1 MKRALSTVG
10 FMTAA
15 SAFVFLPHFS
25 ACAADYDVIDSDTA
39 ADMGGAT
46 GGDEV
51 RYIENADGSCDVIH
65 LFTATGSQSLV
76 IPAGHRILSGTLKF
90 LVVGGGGAGSGNC
103 GGGGGAGGLIYMSE
117 QPVAAGEWAVTVGA
131 GGAKSGGNARGGN
144 GANSLFTYDATT
156 YTAVGGGAGGMY
168 NGQAGQNGGSGGGGS
183 GGGAVG
189 SGTQPSQ
196 ATSGKG
202 NAGGKGASN
211 NIGGGGGGAGG
222 AGQAATTAGIGGA
235 GGAGL
240 EYDISGEAS
249 FYAGGGGGAAF
260 GSGKAGGAGGSSIG
274 GAGSSGAT
282 GQTGGTGKANTGSGG
297 GGAAGGGGTSYGG
310 AGGSGVVIVRYTIDP
325 WDHIALADGRQ
336 IDVLGAETN
345 WVDGEL
351 VLKYTDPYNAGQ
363 LKLPGYVNAWVLA
376 VGGGGAGASPAK
388 AGTTLGGAGGGG
400 AGGFVEKESI
410 GLASGSYTIQV
421 GSGGPAGADATQ
433 SVGEN
438 GQPSFVQLDSTDI
451 IRAVGGGGGG
461 MRSVGNAG
469 GSGGGGSKANGGAG
483 TTGQGNAGGKGGSYN
498 QAGGG
503 GGGAGSAG
511 GAVPKANAGGAGGD
525 GKESLITGVSET
537 YAAGGGGGTY
547 ANGTSASTVGLG
559 GSGIGGNGAY
569 GSSSSKTS
577 ATPGKDG
584 TGSGGGGGCYNQA
597 GARGGSG
604 VIIIRI
610 RDVMPVKPV
619 AYTEVGWS
627 GEEVVVYE
635 GSAKVVLEK
644 GTATV
649 DKIAATD
656 AGTHT
661 FTAKPATGYVWADGT
676 SDTVTVTIK
685 INKAQLAVESF
696 TLQGWQVNEPN
707 NEPKLVVVD
716 VNGNP
721 VTLANVTYAWRTAA
735 GTTWQDWA
743 TVKPNVVGS
752 FVIKANFTGTDDFDA
767 PATMPETTFALWAAA
782 ISPIPEFG
790 YQALLTVDTGY
801 AGGEIADFPML
812 VRLSE
817 NAPEGFRY
825 NQTEANGEGL
835 RFYAVD
841 ASGALVLEDGVAKP
855 LPYEVEAWNPDGETA
870 VWVKVPRYATGKVAL
885 MCWGLVDGH
894 TLPAC
899 PAATEV
905 WKDFTA
911 VYHMTETI
919 DAAHAATTK
928 SLDAT
933 ANGHDA
939 TPVIGD
945 NGNGAMMVSTD
956 GVVGAGRVNM
966 TGETVPDNKGNCLN
980 TGIQNMGNVFTVSGW
995 FHMSKA
1001 TSYQRLVGNK
1011 NGTNNG
1017 GWSIE
1022 MANNSSTSFLVRD
1035 NAANQAAD
1043 NVTDLISDWAYLAFV
1058 YDGATVKVYSNGE
1071 LKWTSTSLA
1080 GAGNTTQ
1087 WLALGA
1093 TYNLTERSFLGRYD
1107 EVRVAP
1113 KALDADWIKADYL
1126 QIRAAQAVFGPAI
1139 LTPDTV
1145 FRNHWLVTPQ
1155 PGALEWGTG
1164 EEPLMDVG
1172 VPAYGAPSYFVIT
1185 AVGGESWTNA
1195 FPSAA
1200 GAYTLVFR
1208 ADAGTTRP
1216 NGTWSWSDLATA
1228 PVTVT
1233 VSAHSPRTD
1242 LSGTAGSATLSGR
1255 VLLANNEPG
1264 TVAPILDQDYNQTA
1278 ESSPGIYWKHEG
1290 ENPKSFFENLKAG
1303 SEHTLVAG
1311 TPVAELCGET
1321 NIWRLSNVFVG
1332 TTVSTQWDDEE
1343 LARRNRLPYSGTSAA
1358 SDSAAMYLVMRNVVD
1373 ATITSPCYT
1382 NGVGTIYFDA
1392 VNGWTTDAGTAYNL
1406 VVEMLTG
1413 EEAMAESVADDRWT
1427 KVEMRPLL
1435 REVSVDPNFVPQ
1447 DPTLELALNVTN
1459 GLNATENFYRV
1470 VVPVE
1475 KHEPVRFRIRRTTA
1489 PDLTHFNPDF
1499 GGFILLDN
1507 IVVSYPAM
1515 RADLSSLGKFDTGL
1529 TGKQTLGYE
1538 NAWNVPFPA
1547 LGDALHPR
1555 AQASYYTNPG
1565 DVNADTSEFITAAN
1579 MHYRWRYLNQQV
1591 NPWET
1596 VALDPVTLDAPDALK
1611 LLNAAGQVLPG
1622 DVEFWFDL
1630 TVNAPYYKYVDY
1642 AAVPKFQM
1650 KDFYSEE
1657 IAHVTNRYDGATL
1670 VSQGTDWFVRL
1681 REGTSAYEGIDL
1693 VVRKGEEGA
1702 VTNRIAMELVGN
1714 HIWRGYLKTPTNE
1727 TGTVAYH
1734 IEAKN
1739 LQEAGSTAFAENVAY
1754 WHNGSDLFDTPVSA
1768 LMKVGDADSWS
1779 PLKIDAT
1786 TGYLLCQVDDST
1798 LSVTI
1803 VHADYQNFAEWSDAH
1818 TSGQTFVGSSTD
1830 DASKSGTSPRKVTY
1844 RQSFDTWTAMPATDP
1859 THWSEG
1865 FATKNNLGVNM
1876 YETFASITT
1885 PNNWSAG
1892 QGMYVHSHY
1901 RDEAN
1906 GPDGMIGR
1914 ALQMEGQGRGYVQF
1928 NDSGNAPRG
1937 LESIGFTARIG
1948 QFIDFTDFSYYDAPT
1963 KMTMTNYTVTAR
1975 VAYDTNSNKDFSG
1988 NASVSLVAYYR
1999 PGIGAYEFRIEQKK
2013 AHRTNQKVD
2022 HTDRKGHLLS
2032 FYKWVYDQATGQMN
2046 KTLLGSQ
2053 DYTQTENPETSS
2065 MTGKFW
2071 PVYFSVSNDVKGAA
2085 FLMAGVLR
2093 NKDGIA
2099 YNTGYAT
2106 GNDGNYF
2113 CVGYRDTKADRLT
2126 SGTYGFVAANSPG
2139 VFQTPYVC
2147 EKPIPFQGGTLSDN
2161 QIMKWDGKTL
2171 AFGSP
2176 TKTFL
2181 NDIFDGHWVVAPG
2194 RMEAYYSA
2202 QTNGTTGVITPS
2214 DDFKWGLKA
2223 RKPAPQTL
2231 NVYTAPVATPDRW
2244 TKIGSVSVDSFGTAA
2259 QPGKPYKLPLYTTQ
2273 DCAVR
2278 VAPASTVADIRVDI
2292 VIDDLELTQFRG
2304 DDEENCALYV
2314 PPSEWENNQNYHDY
2328 GKTNFYYSS
2337 AWIKTTV
2344 SGGVTNGMLLLSAKR
2359 ALTNHASSVRSPL
2372 LDGTY
2377 RRGQGLGM
2385 LSFGYRDAQ
2394 ENARLLVQIAT
2405 NGVTAANIAG
2415 KSTGFDDMYWTTVTN
2430 INFETMTAA
2439 ERKQGTIS
2447 TFFGLHGVDGVV
2459 RLVVDPEVIKQ
2470 VATVTDT
2477 TRFGEVYIDS
2487 ILVRDEPSLD
2497 SRSWWGWNLRTV
2509 GDAMDS
2515 ERFMYLPD
2523 VGDGSVESD
2532 PTIGLSLA
2540 LNNST
2545 TANVN
2550 VEDQETTKQNKP
2562 FVQTPTF
2569 TSNDVGSV
2577 TFRARK
2583 YTTASAQPAAVVLL
2597 GSRTGSEDSLWEKL
2611 GEPFIVSNNTYTT
2624 FSYTTDPGQQFKAF
2638 RLAVSGVPGVS
2649 GAGAVY
2655 PEEYETPVRVL
2666 LDEVFVSEA
2675 VRPRVAFR
2683 NVGAFRGVAPASING
2698 TTAVPNVPSE
2708 KEQPLC
2714 NESWG
2719 VQCEVYAAQLP
2730 DEIDLTHTPRVRL
2743 YWFAGTEPWGFENWK
2758 TNKNCKAAN
2767 LIQASDTELVYR
2779 SSYYAAPDTVLPAFS
2794 APGQVV
2800 QYALEVEYYQVGSG
2814 IPITNTLSQTDW
2826 TTPAWYHPVD
2836 LNKADKNG
2844 FFSAYT
2850 ILDTVAPH
2858 WAWINEVNLFG
2869 EYDLDY
2875 ENSDKYYQ
2883 YVEVAVP
2890 AEADITG
2897 WRVEMVEPGDGGLVI
2912 TNKLGEFGGN
2922 LEPTKPNLIG
2932 MASNMVF
2939 RVLANS
2945 GAKTHG
2951 NLKVADGTLDAV
2963 WQVQRPTAVITSAGE
2978 ISAIDPIG
2986 LRLVRQS
2993 GIVEHEIVVLGMD
3006 WFSQFEGMGDGS
3018 NPTNTVN
3025 KLNARMAGSDFLYVG
3040 NDDGA
3045 VETSRGVFNER
3056 GGTSNVWNNVMKHT
3070 PGRINEGQYI
3080 DPDHPTPNGTS
3091 MLVYCNL
3098 DTALGHISQ
3107 TVGDAVN
3114 TNGNYILVIQKGLEK
3129 GTNITYTV
3137 DPWFKL
3143 GTVTENGKAKAATA
3157 AAAPR
3162 TYTVNV
3168 AANASN
3174 NVTVVA
3180 SAEVS
3185 DNLLANGLTADNRY
3199 RPAVLDWLINHK
3211 DAYGNDW
3218 ANPDADE
3225 VRLADFISMSGNVV
3239 TNLTLT
3245 QMYWLDMDP
3254 TVGDLALK
3262 AGMAEPPGPALVPG
3276 YMGSASVTNV
3286 KMGVFMMITNRA
3298 TAAAWTPYILRGL
3311 DPGSTSWEYAKPT
3324 AEWAWTSVTF
3334 KVTGILANGLT
3345 SEQNQK
3351 NWIPQRWFVFDKD
3364 SFYQPGDTD
3373 GTPFTSKIEVHD
3385 PYGPES
3391 PSGASWGDWVKEHGY
3406 TPVFFSWSLDD
3417 RFKPYGVEILKKKSF
3432 YE

>member
-51 RYIENADGSCDVIH
+51 RYIENADGTYDVIH

-76 IPAGHRILSGTLKF
+76 IPAVHRILPGTLKF

-103 GGGGGAGGLIYMSE
+103 GGGGGAGGLIYTSE

-131 GGAKSGGNARGGN
+131 GGAQSGGNALGGAGSDSAFVYNGTAYTANGGGRGGN
-144 GANSLFTYDATT
+144 WGTKAGAA
-156 YTAVGGGAGGMY
+156 
-168 NGQAGQNGGSGGGGS
+168 GGSGGGGS
-183 GGGAVG
+183 AGSAGGAANQPYPGVG
-189 SGTQPSQ
+189 NKGGT
-196 ATSGKG
+196 G
-202 NAGGKGASN
+202 NGSVGA
-211 NIGGGGGGAGG
+211 GGGGAGG
-222 AGQAATTAGIGGA
+222 AGANSSGNVGGA

-240 EYDISGEAS
+240 QYDISGEAS
-249 FYAGGGGGAAF
+249 FYAGGGGGCGYNGA
-260 GSGKAGGAGGSSIG
+260 GNAGGAGGSGIGGRGTTGEKGLTG
-274 GAGSSGAT
+274 GAGL
-282 GQTGGTGKANTGSGG
+282 ANTGSGG

-310 AGGSGVVIVRYTIDP
+310 AGGSGVVIVRYTIDL

-376 VGGGGAGASPAK
+376 VGGGGAGASPGA
-388 AGTTLGGAGGGG
+388 ANAYSGGAGGGG
-400 AGGFVEKESI
+400 AGGMNEVASLR
-410 GLASGSYTIQV
+410 LAAGDYTINV
-421 GSGGPAGADATQ
+421 GAGGLPVSVQSAGANGGAS
-433 SVGEN
+433 SVVLAGTSVIEA
-438 GQPSFVQLDSTDI
+438 L
-451 IRAVGGGGGG
+451 GGGGGG
-461 MRSVGNAG
+461 MAGTNSGLGNAG
-469 GSGGGGSKANGGAG
+469 GSGGGGSKANGGTG
-483 TTGQGNAGGKGGSYN
+483 TTGQGNRGGNGGTYN
-498 QAGGG
+498 QAGAG

-511 GAVPKANAGGAGGD
+511 SNVTGASKGGDGGA
-525 GKESLITGVSET
+525 GKESLITGEAVM
-537 YAAGGGGGTY
+537 YAAGGGGGSRGQS
-547 ANGTSASTVGLG
+547 ANVSVGGNG
-559 GSGIGGNGAY
+559 GSGIGGNGGF
-569 GSSSSKTS
+569 GSSAGKTA
-577 ATPGKDG
+577 ATNGKDG
-584 TGSGGGGGCYNQA
+584 TGSGGGGGCYNLPG
-597 GARGGSG
+597 GAGGSG
-604 VIIIRI
+604 IIIIRI

-635 GSAKVVLEK
+635 GSEKVILK
-644 GTATV
+644 QGTTVV
-649 DKIAATD
+649 DKIAATK
-656 AGTHT
+656 AGTYV
-661 FTAKPATGYVWADGT
+661 FTAQPATGYVWADGT

-721 VTLANVTYAWRTAA
+721 VTLSNVKYFWGPAAESAADTPWTTKPNAA
-735 GTTWQDWA
+735 GEY
-743 TVKPNVVGS
+743 
-752 FVIKANFTGTDDFDA
+752 VIRAEFSGTEDFDA
-767 PATMPETTFALWAAA
+767 PAEMPVTNFSIWAWQEGDLYSEALGYHVTFTVK
-782 ISPIPEFG
+782 G
-790 YQALLTVDTGY
+790 YDGAELT
-801 AGGEIADFPML
+801 DFPML
-812 VRLSE
+812 IRLREGAPQGFSYETVAPDRSDVRFIDE
-817 NAPEGFRY
+817 NG
-825 NQTEANGEGL
+825 T
-835 RFYAVD
+835 
-841 ASGALVLEDGVAKP
+841 VLA
-855 LPYEVEAWNPDGETA
+855 YEVDQWDPTGESLL
-870 VWVKVPRYATGKVAL
+870 WVKVPKYANGAKIA
-885 MCWGLVDGH
+885 MCWGPIAGKEVPEQPSTGVWGDYIGVWH
-894 TLPAC
+894 MNEII
-899 PAATEV
+899 TES
-905 WKDFTA
+905 
-911 VYHMTETI
+911 E
-919 DAAHAATTK
+919 AATTVSK
-928 SLDAT
+928 DATGHKLDAKPT
-933 ANGHDA
+933 SGTNGSVVTLA
-939 TPVIGD
+939 E
-945 NGNGAMMVSTD
+945 MVSYENAPF
-956 GVVGAGRVNM
+956 GRGRVNQ
-966 TGETVPDNKGNCLN
+966 TINSSNYNELRVPGYNTVKDPQG
-980 TGIQNMGNVFTVSGW
+980 VFTFSGW
-995 FHMSKA
+995 FKA
-1001 TSYQRLVGNK
+1001 NAVNGNVRLVSRKQSWDNGDSWEFELNSGNRSK
-1011 NGTNNG
+1011 MTVRGGNGDTSVAAPLGCNIDEQWVHLVAVYNDTTVTVYVNGKQAVSGAVVRATGNNNRDLGFGNNATCSEQGFNGQYDELRLRNGTV
-1017 GWSIE
+1017 S
-1022 MANNSSTSFLVRD
+1022 A
-1035 NAANQAAD
+1035 
-1043 NVTDLISDWAYLAFV
+1043 DWAKAEWLQAGL
-1058 YDGATVKVYSNGE
+1058 DGTVGYEMGPVLMTPDCTFENY
-1071 LKWTSTSLA
+1071 W
-1080 GAGNTTQ
+1080 
-1087 WLALGA
+1087 
-1093 TYNLTERSFLGRYD
+1093 
-1107 EVRVAP
+1107 RVAP
-1113 KALDADWIKADYL
+1113 
-1126 QIRAAQAVFGPAI
+1126 VP
-1139 LTPDTV
+1139 
-1145 FRNHWLVTPQ
+1145 VT
-1155 PGALEWGTG
+1155 EWGTG
-1164 EEPLMDVG
+1164 EEPTLNVG

-1185 AVGGESWTNA
+1185 AVGGDAWTNA

-1216 NGTWSWSDLATA
+1216 NGTWSWSELATA

-1242 LSGTAGSATLSGR
+1242 LSGTAGSATLAGR

-1264 TVAPILDQDYNQTA
+1264 TVAPIMDQDYDQTV
-1278 ESSPGIYWKHEG
+1278 ESSPSIYWEHG
-1290 ENPKSFFENLKAG
+1290 GDTAQYFSNLKFG
-1303 SEHTLVAG
+1303 TEHTLVAG
-1311 TPVAELCGET
+1311 SPVAELCGAT
-1321 NIWRLSNVFVG
+1321 NIWRMSNVYIG
-1332 TTVSTQWDDEE
+1332 STYTSFGIDDEE
-1343 LARRNRLPYSGTSAA
+1343 LRNYLPYSATSAGSIAAA
-1358 SDSAAMYLVMRNVVD
+1358 SYLVMRNVTD
-1373 ATITSPCYT
+1373 ATICSPCYT

-1392 VNGWTTDAGTAYNL
+1392 VNGWTIDAGNGYNL
-1406 VVEMLTG
+1406 VVEVLTG
-1413 EEAMAESVADDRWT
+1413 EAALADSVAEDQW
-1427 KVEMRPLL
+1427 KPVEMRPLL
-1435 REVSVDPNFVPQ
+1435 RDTAVADTFTQLEATN
-1447 DPTLELALNVTN
+1447 ELALNVTN
-1459 GLNATENFYRV
+1459 GLKSVENFYRV
-1470 VVPVE
+1470 IAPIE
-1475 KHEPVRFRIRRTTA
+1475 IKEPTRFRIRRTSA
-1489 PDLTHFNPDF
+1489 PPASFFQPDF

-1515 RADLSSLGKFDTGL
+1515 RADLASFGKFDTGL

-1642 AAVPKFQM
+1642 AEVPKFQM

-1727 TGTVAYH
+1727 TGTVAYR

-1818 TSGQTFVGSSTD
+1818 TSDKTFVGSSTD
-1830 DASKSGTSPRKVTY
+1830 DASKSGTSPTKVTY
-1844 RQSFDTWTAMPATDP
+1844 RQSFDAWSAMPATDP
-1859 THWSEG
+1859 DHWSEG
-1865 FATKNNLGVNM
+1865 FATKNDLGVPM
-1876 YETFASITT
+1876 YETFASVTT

-1901 RDEAN
+1901 RDEVN

-1948 QFIDFTDFSYYDAPT
+1948 QFIDFSDFSYYDAPN
-1963 KMTMTNYTVTAR
+1963 KMTMTNYTVVAR

-1988 NASVSLVAYYR
+1988 NASVSLIAYYR

-2032 FYKWVYDQATGQMN
+2032 FYKWVFDQSTGQMN

-2071 PVYFSVSNDVKGAA
+2071 PVYFSVSNDVTGAA

-2099 YNTGYAT
+2099 YNANNDT
-2106 GNDGNYF
+2106 GNDGSYF

-2126 SGTYGFVAANSPG
+2126 SGSYGFVAANSPG

-2147 EKPIPFQGGTLSDN
+2147 EKPIPFQGGTLTDN
-2161 QIMKWDGKTL
+2161 KIMKWDGKTL

-2181 NDIFDGHWVVAPG
+2181 NDIFDGHWVVTPG
-2194 RMEAYYSA
+2194 RMEAYCSTS
-2202 QTNGTTGVITPS
+2202 TNATTGVIS
-2214 DDFKWGLKA
+2214 AVDDKKWGLKA
-2223 RKPAPQTL
+2223 RKPAAQTL

-2430 INFETMTAA
+2430 IDFATMTAA

-2459 RLVVDPEVIKQ
+2459 RLVVDPETIKA
-2470 VATVTDT
+2470 VATITDT

-2509 GDAMDS
+2509 GDALDT

-2583 YTTASAQPAAVVLL
+2583 YTTDLAQPAAVVLL

-2897 WRVEMVEPGDGGLVI
+2897 WRVEMVEPGDGGVVI

-3157 AAAPR
+3157 AAQPR

-3218 ANPDADE
+3218 ANPEADE

-3406 TPVFFSWSLDD
+3406 TPVFFSWSLDE